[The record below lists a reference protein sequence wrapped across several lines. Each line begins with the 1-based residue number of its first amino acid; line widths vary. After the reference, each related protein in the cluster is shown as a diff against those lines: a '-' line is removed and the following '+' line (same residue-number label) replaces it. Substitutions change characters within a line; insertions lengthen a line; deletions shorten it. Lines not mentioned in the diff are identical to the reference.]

1 MIDYYTYICLCY
13 KRTRRMGT
21 TNPMAIVSD
30 DIVAAEH
37 EVYISDTTGVD
48 DFQPLLRC
56 LMS

>member
-1 MIDYYTYICLCY
+1 MLSSC
-13 KRTRRMGT
+13 TRKMDT

-30 DIVAAEH
+30 DIVSSEH
-37 EVYISDTTGVD
+37 EVYISDTTGTDDD

>member
-1 MIDYYTYICLCY
+1 MLSPC
-13 KRTRRMGT
+13 TRRMDT

-37 EVYISDTTGVD
+37 EVYISDTTGIDDD